1 MVGDG
6 INDAPALAAADV
18 GIALE
23 AGEVVLLGDDLRRLP
38 WSISLARATYRIIA
52 QNLFWAFGYNIIA
65 MTLGFLGILHPLLAA
80 VLMLFSSLFVL
91 GNSLRLLQWEAR
103 ED

>member
-1 MVGDG
+1 
-6 INDAPALAAADV
+6 
-18 GIALE
+18 
-23 AGEVVLLGDDLRRLP
+23 
-38 WSISLARATYRIIA
+38 
-52 QNLFWAFGYNIIA
+52 